1 MYRGYDLK
9 IDRPWILPFFRLDS
23 NFEEPEQS
31 KARYCQSKGLLVGR
45 LKKKETNYDIHQI
58 ITYFQLLHLKLFLI
72 LGLLWTMESVHF
84 IIHTYGELCDTFVGL
99 DIFFRV
105 IDCFNILR
113 GFFFLIIFVCNKIT
127 LVKISQFWYVRYNPE
142 SDKER
147 SVDTIF

>member
-1 MYRGYDLK
+1 MIWRLIDHGFYLFSGWIPILRNLNNQRPDIVNLK
-9 IDRPWILPFFRLDS
+9 DYWWVDWR
-23 NFEEPEQS
+23 
-31 KARYCQSKGLLVGR
+31 
-45 LKKKETNYDIHQI
+45 KKKQTMIFTKI